1 MLRGLAFEERGW
13 PVIQKLRE
21 VLKSLLLFFWSYGL
35 RCFLLFLFF
44 FFVELQKGYPFG
56 RSYMH
61 EHEIRY
67 HECIYDDMYN
77 MI

>member
-1 MLRGLAFEERGW
+1 MLQGLPLMKGIGL
-13 PVIQKLRE
+13 IQALRE
-21 VLKSLLLFFWSYGL
+21 VLKSSLFSLWSYGL
-35 RCFLLFLFF
+35 RHLLLFLLF
-44 FFVELQKGYPFG
+44 FFVEVQKSYPLG

-67 HECIYDDMYN
+67 HEFIYNDMYN